1 MNIAVFGGSFDPPHV
16 GHEEIIK
23 EALKKLDIDTLFVV
37 PTFLNPFKETF
48 VAPAEK
54 RFEWIEKLILPYPKV
69 KTLKYEINQNHP
81 VPTIQTIK
89 YLKKTYDLDNIYLI
103 IGADNLPTLHKWKE
117 FELLEK
123 LVHFVVASRDDKKIP
138 KNLQILDIHVNI
150 SSTKLR
156 EKMYKLHYNAVLLKE
171 YLPKSIADEV
181 MTYYNRETMNERIEN
196 IIKIL
201 DDKKAENIQ
210 LFDMKDT
217 DYFVNEVII
226 ATTLGQKHG
235 LALVDYLKKG
245 LKADESYL
253 EIEPSDDWSVVD
265 LGDIL
270 IHIMTA
276 EYRAKY
282 NIEDFLSKRDEENI
296 NQKD

>member
-23 EALKKLDIDTLFVV
+23 IALQKLDIDTLFVV

-48 VAPAEK
+48 VASAEK
-54 RFEWIEKLILPYPKV
+54 RFEWVEKLILPYPKAKV
-69 KTLKYEINQNHP
+69 LKYEIEQDRP
-81 VPTIQTIK
+81 VPTIETIK
-89 YLKKTYDLDNIYLI
+89 YLINNYNLDKIYLI
-103 IGADNLPTLHKWKE
+103 IGADNVPTLHCWKAYKE
-117 FELLEK
+117 LEK
-123 LVHFVVASRDDKKIP
+123 LVHFVVATRDDEKIP
-138 KNLQILDIHVNI
+138 KNLQKLDIHVNI

-156 EKMYKLHYNAVLLKE
+156 ENMYKLHYNAVLPKE
-171 YLPKSIADEV
+171 YLPKSIANEI
-181 MTYYNRETMNERIEN
+181 TEYYNRETMNERIEN

-245 LKADESYL
+245 LKEDESYL

-265 LGDIL
+265 LGDVL

-276 EYRAKY
+276 EYRARY
-282 NIEDFLSKRDEENI
+282 NIEDFLSKRDEEG
-296 NQKD
+296 

>member
-1 MNIAVFGGSFDPPHV
+1 MINIAIFGGSFDPPHI

-23 EALKKLDIDTLFVV
+23 ESLKQLDIDVLFVV
-37 PTFLNPFKETF
+37 PTFLNPFKKTF
-48 VAPAEK
+48 FAPAQM
-54 RFEWIEKLILPYPKV
+54 RYSWIKKLLLNYPKAQI
-69 KTLKYEINQNHP
+69 LKYEIEQNRA
-81 VPTIQTIK
+81 VPTIDTIQ
-89 YLKKTYDLDNIYLI
+89 YLINNYDIDKIYLI
-103 IGADNLPTLHKWKE
+103 IGADNIATLHKWKA
-117 FELLEK
+117 FKELQK
-123 LVHFVVASRDDKKIP
+123 LVNFVVATRDNEKIP
-138 KNLQILDIHVNI
+138 KNLQKLDIHVNI

-156 EKMYKLHYNAVLLKE
+156 EKIKRE

-181 MTYYNRETMNERIEN
+181 MEYYNRETMNERIEN

-265 LGDIL
+265 LGDVL

-282 NIEDFLSKRDEENI
+282 NIEEFLSKRDEESN
-296 NQKD
+296 N

>member
-1 MNIAVFGGSFDPPHV
+1 MQ
-16 GHEEIIK
+16 
-23 EALKKLDIDTLFVV
+23 
-37 PTFLNPFKETF
+37 
-48 VAPAEK
+48 
-54 RFEWIEKLILPYPKV
+54 
-69 KTLKYEINQNHP
+69 QNKA
-81 VPTIQTIK
+81 VPTIETIK
-89 YLKKTYDLDNIYLI
+89 YLKKNYDLDKIYLI
-103 IGADNLPTLHKWKE
+103 IGADNLPTLHYWKDYD
-117 FELLEK
+117 ELKK
-123 LVHFVVASRDDKKIP
+123 LVHFVVATRDNEKIP
-138 KNLQILDIHVNI
+138 KNLQKLDIHVNI

-156 EKMYKLHYNAVLLKE
+156 EKMYKLHYNAVLLEE
-171 YLPKSIADEV
+171 YLPKSITDEV
-181 MTYYNRETMNERIEN
+181 LEYYNRKKMNDRIDN

-235 LALVDYLKKG
+235 LALLDYLKKG

-253 EIEPSDDWSVVD
+253 EVEPSDDWSVVD

-270 IHIMTA
+270 IHLMTP

-282 NIEDFLSKRDEENI
+282 NIEEFLSKRDEH
-296 NQKD
+296 K

>member
-1 MNIAVFGGSFDPPHV
+1 MNIAVFGGSFDPPHI
-16 GHEEIIK
+16 GHEEIVK
-23 EALKKLDIDTLFVV
+23 EGLKKLDIELLFVV
-37 PTFLNPFKETF
+37 PTFLNPFKEIF
-48 VAPAEK
+48 FAPAQI
-54 RFEWIEKLILPYPKV
+54 RYRWIEKLLSTYPKA
-69 KTLKYEINQNHP
+69 KILKYEIEQNRP
-81 VPTIQTIK
+81 VPTIETIK
-89 YLKKTYDLDNIYLI
+89 HLKESHKLDKIYLI
-103 IGADNLPTLHKWKE
+103 IGADNLPTLHKWKDYD
-117 FELLEK
+117 ELKK
-123 LVHFVVASRDDKKIP
+123 LVNFVVATRDDEKIP
-138 KNLQILDIHVNI
+138 KNLQKLDIHVNI

-156 EKMYKLHYNAVLLKE
+156 EKIKRE

-181 MTYYNRETMNERIEN
+181 IKYYNRETMNERIEN
-196 IIKIL
+196 IVKIL

-210 LFDMKDT
+210 LFDMKNT

-270 IHIMTA
+270 IHVMSA

-282 NIEDFLSKRDEENI
+282 NIEDFLSKRDEEN
-296 NQKD
+296 

>member
-1 MNIAVFGGSFDPPHV
+1 MNIAVFGGSFDPPHL

-23 EALKKLDIDTLFVV
+23 KSLKTLDIDALFVV
-37 PTFLNPFKETF
+37 PTFLNPFKTTSY
-48 VAPAEK
+48 ASSEK
-54 RFEWIEKLILPYPKV
+54 RFEWIEKLITQYPKA
-69 KTLKYEINQNHP
+69 KILKYEIEQNRS
-81 VPTIQTIK
+81 VPTIETIK
-89 YLKKTYDLDNIYLI
+89 YLKDNYDIDQIYLI
-103 IGADNLPTLHKWKE
+103 IGADNLPTLHKWKDYNE
-117 FELLEK
+117 LEK
-123 LVHFVVASRDDKKIP
+123 LVNFVIASRSNEKIP
-138 KNLQILDIHVNI
+138 KNLQKLDIHVNI

-156 EKMYKLHYNAVLLKE
+156 EKMYKLHHNAVLLKE

-181 MTYYNRETMNERIEN
+181 MEYYNREKMNERIEN
-196 IIKIL
+196 IVKIL

-235 LALVDYLKKG
+235 LALLDYLKKG
-245 LKADESYL
+245 LKGSESYF
-253 EIEPSDDWSVVD
+253 EIEPSDEWSVVD
-265 LGDIL
+265 LGDVL
-270 IHIMTA
+270 IHLMTP

-296 NQKD
+296 D